1 MHQQPL
7 LIVIYKSP
15 SLNRIDMTNLQQNI
29 LKWLMVNKLKI
40 KYLNLNNILI
50 LKDRRNTIF

>member
-15 SLNRIDMTNLQQNI
+15 SLNRIDMTNLHQNI
-29 LKWLMVNKLKI
+29 LKWLMVNKVKI

-50 LKDRRNTIF
+50 LKDRLNTIF

>member
-29 LKWLMVNKLKI
+29 LKWLMVNKVKI

-50 LKDRRNTIF
+50 LKDRLNTIF

>member
-50 LKDRRNTIF
+50 LKDRLNTIF

>member
-29 LKWLMVNKLKI
+29 LKWLMVNKVKI

>member
-15 SLNRIDMTNLQQNI
+15 SLNRIDMTNLHQNI
-29 LKWLMVNKLKI
+29 LKWLMVNKVKI

>member
-15 SLNRIDMTNLQQNI
+15 SLNRIDMTNLHQNI